1 MEYLTPN
8 FTKDMLQDYTVL
20 VPNMCPIQFRLVK
33 AAMESEGY
41 HKVELLGSASSE
53 VTQNGLRY
61 VHNDQQRFMNQWNTI
76 DRRAKRDNAGVL

>member
-41 HKVELLGSASSE
+41 HKV
-53 VTQNGLRY
+53 
-61 VHNDQQRFMNQWNTI
+61 
-76 DRRAKRDNAGVL
+76 

>member
-41 HKVELLGSASSE
+41 HKVELLGSANSE

-61 VHNDQQRFMNQWNTI
+61 VHNDTCYWSIFRGF
-76 DRRAKRDNAGVL
+76 R